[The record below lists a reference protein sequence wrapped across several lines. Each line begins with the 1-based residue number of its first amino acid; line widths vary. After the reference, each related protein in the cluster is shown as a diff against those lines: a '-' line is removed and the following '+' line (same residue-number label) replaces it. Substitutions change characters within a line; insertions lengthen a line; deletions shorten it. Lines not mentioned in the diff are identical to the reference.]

1 MTEEQSG
8 ATVVGPSEAIRTL
21 DLADAMEWASFLA
34 NEWVECDKLLDK
46 LGYPSMQNERFVH
59 MADRIRALAHELVNR
74 LEIETEEEE

>member
-1 MTEEQSG
+1 MTEEQPG
-8 ATVVGPSEAIRTL
+8 ATVVGPSEAIKTL

-59 MADRIRALAHELVNR
+59 MADRIRALAKVDR
-74 LEIETEEEE
+74 IDAEIEEEE